1 MPPWAESRP
10 FATAMRTLLVLRAK
24 PLARFSGKLSPAE
37 SRSVAHFLLALAA
50 ADEKAVAKAKA
61 AKEAVA

>member
-1 MPPWAESRP
+1 
-10 FATAMRTLLVLRAK
+10 MRTLLVLRAK
-24 PLARFSGKLSPAE
+24 PLARFSGKFSPAE